1 MYRERIDFE
10 IRNFEVVKETFR
22 KIIYFIFEFLNI
34 WNILGYD
41 SSCKENFG
49 HFSDF
54 FVSLNKFPVQNFLT
68 FYLIVL
74 KEISY
79 IMVEGKV
86 CWI

>member
-34 WNILGYD
+34 WNIRGYD

-49 HFSDF
+49 HFSDLF
-54 FVSLNKFPVQNFLT
+54 LNRFPIQNCRT
-68 FYLIVL
+68 FYLTVL
-74 KEISY
+74 KEISN
-79 IMVEGKV
+79 IMVGGKV